1 MKTYNINWKE
11 FPHMTFAHTA
21 ILPYHAIDFPGN
33 EKSIELSYIE
43 KGRCELYIGG
53 SRYTLPENGMLLL
66 VKKNKISLRADAE
79 HVHHTVNLYGDYETE
94 SGCGILL
101 PLYFPITPRLEY
113 LCIKLKEVI
122 TEFQLRDATA
132 QLKATAM
139 TLESLSEKSRV
150 SESGADGAAQ
160 L

>member
-1 MKTYNINWKE
+1 
-11 FPHMTFAHTA
+11 MTVAHTA

-79 HVHHTVNLYGDYETE
+79 RCV
-94 SGCGILL
+94 
-101 PLYFPITPRLEY
+101 
-113 LCIKLKEVI
+113 
-122 TEFQLRDATA
+122 
-132 QLKATAM
+132 
-139 TLESLSEKSRV
+139 
-150 SESGADGAAQ
+150 
-160 L
+160 